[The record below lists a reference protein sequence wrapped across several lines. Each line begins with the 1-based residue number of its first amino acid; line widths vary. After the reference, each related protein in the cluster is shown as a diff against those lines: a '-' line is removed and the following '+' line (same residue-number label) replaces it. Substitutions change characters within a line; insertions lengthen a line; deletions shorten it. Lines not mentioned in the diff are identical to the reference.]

1 MLFKPNKTYVFALG
15 GLGEVGKN
23 MYCVMHGNEIIIIDA
38 GVLFPDEELHGI
50 DYVLPDFDFLKKNEK
65 KIKTLVITHGH
76 EDHIGGIPFLL
87 QNVNIPSIFAPNQA
101 YALIKKK
108 LEERNINYKGLRS
121 YTSNDKL
128 KFKNFEISFFRTT
141 HSVPDSHAI
150 YV

>member
-1 MLFKPNKTYVFALG
+1 MKNEEVTSIFALG

-50 DYVLPDFDFLKKNEK
+50 DYVLPDFDFLKKNKK

-87 QNVNIPSIFAPNQA
+87 QNVFNHSSPSITLRYIGIAQD
-101 YALIKKK
+101 
-108 LEERNINYKGLRS
+108 EINELMYEG
-121 YTSNDKL
+121 
-128 KFKNFEISFFRTT
+128 KFVSKVE
-141 HSVPDSHAI
+141 P
-150 YV
+150 